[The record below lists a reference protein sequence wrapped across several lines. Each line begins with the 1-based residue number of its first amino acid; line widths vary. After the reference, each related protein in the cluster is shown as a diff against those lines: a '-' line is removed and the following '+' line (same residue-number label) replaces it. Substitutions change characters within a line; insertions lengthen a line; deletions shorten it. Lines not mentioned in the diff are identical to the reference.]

1 MNCMINQLT
10 ISELTRKLAEGE
22 VSSRAAVQACL
33 EQIQRVDGH
42 IRAFL
47 SYDSSDALAQADG
60 ADQALA
66 AGQTHAQRPLLGVPV
81 AVKDLIAVKG
91 HPLNCGSK
99 ILRNFFSPD
108 VSAVLQ

>member
-66 AGQTHAQRPLLGVPV
+66 ARHTPAQRPLLRVPQGIQE
-81 AVKDLIAVKG
+81 LIALNG
-91 HPLNCGSK
+91 HPLNFGS
-99 ILRNFFSPD
+99 
-108 VSAVLQ
+108 Q

>member
-42 IRAFL
+42 IHAFL
-47 SYDSSDALAQADG
+47 SYDSADALAQADR

-66 AGQTHAQRPLLGVPV
+66 ADRPMHSVPCSV
-81 AVKDLIAVKG
+81 CRWPSRI
-91 HPLNCGSK
+91 
-99 ILRNFFSPD
+99 
-108 VSAVLQ
+108 